1 MLYCKCNRI
10 VYFYTSFFY
19 FFIEKRQRYDIIIQ
33 DINFIMEGKNSMWGD
48 IAIAFLLAFIT
59 AFVITPYTIR
69 IAKKVGAVDI
79 PNDRRVNKKPMPRL
93 GGLAVIAG
101 FLVSAIYLVISMYL
115 EKKMNFAEDNLNKKI
130 LGFWL
135 GIIVLGIT
143 CFIDDVKNIKPL
155 VKLAGQTLAA
165 ILVVSSGVLIDNFT
179 IPFKENSVV
188 LNEVFSYI
196 LTIGWIVGI
205 TNAIN
210 LIDGLDG
217 LSSGITLISCISLL
231 IIFALNESPLIA
243 IILITSLAGAIV
255 GFLPYN
261 FNPAKTFIGDVGSNF
276 MGFAIAVISILGV
289 AKTYTAVVIIAPIMV
304 LALPI
309 FDTLWAII
317 RRIVKTKSIKGVFKA
332 DKGHLHH
339 RLMAR
344 GYTQKQAVLILYGVT
359 ATLGMTTII
368 LLDSGIWKAISFAL
382 LVIAIVAMGYK
393 DILHLRDDDEEVL
406 EEKDNVQNRKKREK

>member
-1 MLYCKCNRI
+1 
-10 VYFYTSFFY
+10 
-19 FFIEKRQRYDIIIQ
+19 
-33 DINFIMEGKNSMWGD
+33 MWGD

-69 IAKKVGAVDI
+69 LAKKVGAVDY
-79 PNDRRVNKKPMPRL
+79 PNDRRINKKPMPRL

-101 FLVSAIYLVISMYL
+101 FMISAIYLIITMSI
-115 EKKMNFAEDNLNKKI
+115 EKKVNFAEEGLNRKLI
-130 LGFWL
+130 GCLLGA
-135 GIIVLGIT
+135 IILGIT
-143 CFIDDVKNIKPL
+143 CYIDDVKDLKPL
-155 VKLAGQTLAA
+155 VKLAGQVIAA
-165 ILVVSSGVLIDNFT
+165 IVVVSSGVLIDNFT
-179 IPFKENSVV
+179 IPFKENNVM
-188 LNEVFSYI
+188 LNEVFSFV
-196 LTIGWIVGI
+196 LTVGWIVGI

-243 IILITSLAGAIV
+243 IILITALAGAIV

-289 AKTYTAVVIIAPIMV
+289 AKTYTAIVIIAPIIV

-309 FDTLWAII
+309 FDTLWAIV

-339 RLMAR
+339 RLMAK
-344 GYTQKQAVLILYGVT
+344 GYTQKQAVLILYGIT
-359 ATLGMTTII
+359 ATLGMVAII
-368 LLDSGIWKAISFAL
+368 LLDSGIWKALSFAL
-382 LVIAIVAMGYK
+382 LVVVFVALGYK
-393 DILHLRDDDEEVL
+393 DILHLREDEDANSN
-406 EEKDNVQNRKKREK
+406 EKVSTEKENNKGNS